1 MVVPVG
7 CCDEEGPGL
16 PEKGVPYGG
25 GIGEGAVPTV
35 DPVLGLPAPN
45 LELNQTQQE
54 DHNVV

>member
-25 GIGEGAVPTV
+25 GIGEGVVPTV
-35 DPVLGLPAPN
+35 DPVFVGGRNHWWWL
-45 LELNQTQQE
+45 
-54 DHNVV
+54 